1 MSETNVHALRK
12 KFIANPP
19 EGFTKKEILQMTDDE
34 ILDMNY
40 FLYED
45 DPFEELCLDDDEPF
59 ILL

>member
-1 MSETNVHALRK
+1 
-12 KFIANPP
+12 
-19 EGFTKKEILQMTDDE
+19 MTDDE